1 MNFDLDKWID
11 ILTKPKSEFKKMV
24 DGMTESEKLSFIAE
38 MQTAIREIARLNADL
53 QADIQ
58 IATALRQ
65 AGLHETE
72 LFVFYG

>member
-24 DGMTESEKLSFIAE
+24 DGMTEPEKLSFIAE

-72 LFVFYG
+72 

>member
-11 ILTKPKSEFKKMV
+11 ILTKPESEFKKMV
-24 DGMTESEKLSFIAE
+24 DGMTEPEKPSFIAE
-38 MQTAIREIARLNADL
+38 MQTAIREFARLNADL

-58 IATALRQ
+58 IATARRQ

-72 LFVFYG
+72 